1 LGQEQAMVEE
11 TPGTSQ
17 HKRAPSYIARDTL
30 LDQLRNQQIPCQE
43 AFNTLFGIQN
53 LLWLVVALALLR
65 IPVLRVLRGR
75 SPVDLGFLEWSLE
88 GYRGTLTM
96 FVLMMLSC
104 YLFYLLHWLNT
115 KGVLHTRLC
124 DVLFRLISLF
134 MLVLPFKWIHYKQLS
149 PVPSFFLVLQA
160 HSFFLKSFSFYSIIA
175 GAAEEGT
182 LKKDLLNLSNFSY
195 FIVAPTLVYRVKGYP
210 KSDRIR
216 IGFLL
221 MQVLRGIG
229 LLAVIY
235 LIITEQML
243 PVFYKAGSLSIYE
256 SIVLLTLPGGSLYL
270 ALFFITFE
278 VALNIFAEV
287 TYFADHY
294 FYEDWWNSLSY
305 DEFSRKWNRPVHEWL
320 VQHVY
325 KRARLRGFSRVGGI
339 IYTTL
344 FSAIFHEI
352 ILAITFGKFRLYMT
366 TMMMLQI
373 PLMLVM
379 RLIMKKDTLVRKRIV
394 NTFFWFGMFIGPAI
408 LITCNVYDW
417 YVPSTGSR

>member
-1 LGQEQAMVEE
+1 MVEE

-149 PVPSFFLVLQA
+149 PVPSFFLVLQVLEVLKVFLYSYNILGTQFLSKVILVLFH
-160 HSFFLKSFSFYSIIA
+160 HSRCSRRRNF
-175 GAAEEGT
+175 EEG
-182 LKKDLLNLSNFSY
+182 
-195 FIVAPTLVYRVKGYP
+195 
-210 KSDRIR
+210 
-216 IGFLL
+216 
-221 MQVLRGIG
+221 
-229 LLAVIY
+229 LAQ
-235 LIITEQML
+235 LE
-243 PVFYKAGSLSIYE
+243 
-256 SIVLLTLPGGSLYL
+256 
-270 ALFFITFE
+270 
-278 VALNIFAEV
+278 
-287 TYFADHY
+287 
-294 FYEDWWNSLSY
+294 
-305 DEFSRKWNRPVHEWL
+305 
-320 VQHVY
+320 
-325 KRARLRGFSRVGGI
+325 
-339 IYTTL
+339 
-344 FSAIFHEI
+344 
-352 ILAITFGKFRLYMT
+352 
-366 TMMMLQI
+366 
-373 PLMLVM
+373 
-379 RLIMKKDTLVRKRIV
+379 
-394 NTFFWFGMFIGPAI
+394 
-408 LITCNVYDW
+408 
-417 YVPSTGSR
+417 